1 MRQTVRTDDDVFDR
15 ATRMLA
21 AQAAAERM
29 AVDHVRYLR
38 HIGATLKDA
47 AEAIGLEMPTTW
59 DNVVAAYALSSGGH
73 FRCDIGDGKY

>member
-1 MRQTVRTDDDVFDR
+1 MRQTARTDDDVFDR

-29 AVDHVRYLR
+29 ALEHVRFLR
-38 HIGATLKDA
+38 RSGATLADA
-47 AEAIGLEMPTTW
+47 AEAIGLDMPTTW
-59 DNVVAAYALSSGGH
+59 DNVTAAYALSSGGH